1 MLISHVAS
9 VTQGLVTSGRGAG
22 VRAGDWEL
30 TLIESNDIEDDR
42 LQPGSRTVSVDRS
55 PRTERHLLRPH
66 DVLVTARSQAVKVA
80 LVPPWVTRSVASSTL
95 LIIRP
100 VEREAGLGQY
110 LWYYLTS
117 AQGRSAIEGQLTS
130 SQTVASLS
138 AKNLGAVEVQVP
150 SRARLN
156 AIAELVDESE
166 RAYEAAVRA
175 ARLRRESI
183 RDAIIA
189 ANTAHAKEH
198 AWH

>member
-1 MLISHVAS
+1 MLVSHIAS

-22 VRAGDWEL
+22 VRPGDWEL
-30 TLIESNDIEDDR
+30 NVVESNDIEDDR
-42 LQPGSRTVSVDRS
+42 LQPGFHTVSVDRN
-55 PRTERHLLRPH
+55 PRTERHLLRPY
-66 DVLVTARSQAVKVA
+66 DVLVTGRSQTVKVA

-95 LIIRP
+95 LVIRP
-100 VEREAGLGQY
+100 AEREAGLGQY

-117 AQGRSAIEGQLTS
+117 VQGRSAIEAQLTS

-156 AIAELVDESE
+156 AIAHLVDESE
-166 RAYEAAVRA
+166 RAYESALKA

-189 ANTAHAKEH
+189 ANTAHAKEQ